1 MSVLCSSETPA
12 GRLLGVPVPLS
23 LEPGEKTDPGAAD
36 GVGVAVPE
44 LGREVD
50 MLVVD
55 SNSLDRLGFDR
66 RYGSEERDE
75 AGDARCLGRIIEAS
89 RWAG

>member
-12 GRLLGVPVPLS
+12 GRLPGVPVPLS
-23 LEPGEKTDPGAAD
+23 LDPGERMEPGTVE

-44 LGREVD
+44 LGRDVD

-55 SNSLDRLGFDR
+55 SKSLDRLGFDR
-66 RYGSEERDE
+66 RNGSEARDE
-75 AGDARCLGRIIEAS
+75 AGEARCLGSIIEAS